1 MIHLSS
7 SKCWFCNSFFNHSDA
22 ELEFPVSDRRS
33 FEQFIGLGVMNAIPD
48 ATTIAFFREQL
59 RKPGV
64 IEELFDCFEQQL
76 RAQGLEARDGQ
87 IIDATHI
94 PVPS

>member
-1 MIHLSS
+1 
-7 SKCWFCNSFFNHSDA
+7 
-22 ELEFPVSDRRS
+22 
-33 FEQFIGLGVMNAIPD
+33 MNAIPD